1 MKKNGPSLLFYEY
14 FDTKV
19 TLLLFCFCIN
29 CILLLISEKKRSEG
43 FLELSKYTNSQ
54 YKLSGYEVQLTCVFS
69 LDLGAN
75 IGMFTLAVAAMGRKV
90 KAVDATFKNLAY
102 IRWNFFV

>member
-1 MKKNGPSLLFYEY
+1 MPNPG
-14 FDTKV
+14 
-19 TLLLFCFCIN
+19 
-29 CILLLISEKKRSEG
+29 
-43 FLELSKYTNSQ
+43 
-54 YKLSGYEVQLTCVFS
+54 VFS

-102 IRWNFFV
+102 IRWNFFCLNCNVLYYKTCNN